1 MSYRYGGDGSDG
13 IDCIHLVYA
22 VLDYLGMPTPEFR
35 ASWYEA
41 SDRQILRDCVSW
53 GERIKE
59 PQYNGDVV
67 LINSDSVVFGVVWDH
82 GILIVSAMTERVIWQ
97 PLGRLRSSVRYC
109 FRMRSS

>member
-1 MSYRYGGDGSDG
+1 MPYRYGGDGATD

-22 VLDYLGMPTPEFR
+22 VLAYLEIPTPKFK

-41 SDRQILRDCVSW
+41 SDRQILRDLLHW
-53 GERIKE
+53 GVRASE

-97 PLGRLRSSVRYC
+97 PLGRLGSSVRYC